1 MAITK
6 NMLKN
11 ISLFSVNIS
20 EQQWNVSKMKSPYDI
35 WFPIMIQVIYKED
48 KVCYFNN
55 INIISLMK
63 ANNGVLVNR
72 VWLCKNFWSK
82 CLINGLS
89 LKTRSLKEKVRWTP
103 KRICAILHLS
113 STSKCKCGFLMH
125 QKNYHNQ

>member
-6 NMLKN
+6 NMFKN

-63 ANNGVLVNR
+63 ASNGVLVNWVR
-72 VWLCKNFWSK
+72 LCKNFWSK

-89 LKTRSLKEKVRWTP
+89 LKTKWLKEKVRWIP
-103 KRICAILHLS
+103 KKICAILHLS
-113 STSKCKCGFLMH
+113 SKSKCKCGFLMH
-125 QKNYHNQ
+125 RKNNHNQ

>member
-1 MAITK
+1 MEGIEVGRYGNYK
-6 NMLKN
+6 KHVKK

-20 EQQWNVSKMKSPYDI
+20 EQQWNVSKLKSPYDI

-72 VWLCKNFWSK
+72 VRLCKKIWSK

-89 LKTRSLKEKVRWTP
+89 LKKK
-103 KRICAILHLS
+103 
-113 STSKCKCGFLMH
+113 
-125 QKNYHNQ
+125 